1 MDQVGATY
9 VSEHSM
15 HVPDVPSMEASG
27 KRRSALPA
35 SVRVC
40 VYCATRVA
48 YPALPYP
55 IITLT
60 LAPTLTLTLP
70 LPYPY
75 PNPTLPILPY
85 PTLTLTLTL
94 PCMHAPASSH
104 RGSASSALEACCQ
117 RCQKVKLCDAWT
129 WVTVTGSAP

>member
-1 MDQVGATY
+1 
-9 VSEHSM
+9 
-15 HVPDVPSMEASG
+15 MEASG

-75 PNPTLPILPY
+75 PNPTLPYPTLPY
-85 PTLTLTLTL
+85 PHLNPNPTLHACARIFAPRLGLLSARGLL
-94 PCMHAPASSH
+94 PEVPEGQALRRLDVGHGHGVGPM
-104 RGSASSALEACCQ
+104 SSA
-117 RCQKVKLCDAWT
+117 DAD
-129 WVTVTGSAP
+129 